1 MKNNGIKE
9 CFHCPSNRKEV
20 LSDSPELTELTKNI
34 LNKGTN
40 VRIQVT
46 GFSMSPF
53 IRSGDVVTICPEQNA
68 GFTKGEVVA
77 CVHPG
82 TGRLIIHRVVQF
94 RSDGVLIKG
103 DNTLEADGWIAK
115 SDILGVVKQVER
127 DGKPIWL
134 GLGPE
139 RRLIAFVTRKGLHV
153 SLMLPL
159 WKRVRSR
166 IKKLLQVCNDLHT

>member
-1 MKNNGIKE
+1 M
-9 CFHCPSNRKEV
+9 SVTRTV
-20 LSDSPELTELTKNI
+20 LQELTKC
-34 LNKGTN
+34 LLKDGT
-40 VRIQVT
+40 RIRVKAA

-53 IRSGDVVTICPEQNA
+53 ICSGDVVTIFPEQKT
-68 GFTKGEVVA
+68 GSTIGDVIA

-94 RSDGVLIKG
+94 RSDEVLIKG

-127 DGKPIWL
+127 DGKPIRL

-159 WKRVRSR
+159 WKRVRPR
-166 IKKLLQVCNDLHT
+166 IKKLLQVCNDLQCCLTINQ